1 MKNTVLAAVL
11 VERRMLMITL
21 VSEGLS
27 TALSL
32 VVEEWAES
40 SSWHLDW
47 FSADTV
53 KCYIVF
59 GFPEHLAGEGR
70 RESKHENCCDF
81 QQLNPIS
88 LVWI

>member
-32 VVEEWAES
+32 VVEE
-40 SSWHLDW
+40 
-47 FSADTV
+47 
-53 KCYIVF
+53 
-59 GFPEHLAGEGR
+59 
-70 RESKHENCCDF
+70 
-81 QQLNPIS
+81 
-88 LVWI
+88 